1 VTPFDPVAL
10 YAMLLSFYQLVSAS
24 ELARARRER
33 PDYFAAGTLG
43 GSKGDKLFL
52 PDTRVFDLIQNAGGL
67 PGTQRW
73 QVIEAGPGGPGDPW
87 PLEAGPLTPLEDV
100 TPSSPGNVRAF
111 EARVASALGDLGPS
125 DAALGQ
131 AEQQLV
137 AGADRAQQLENGGGE
152 LDDVDRAV
160 EEIHHTRSA
169 DELADI
175 ISQADGI
182 DGGIDS
188 TVSDY
193 DEAPPEPQ
201 APADPPM
208 PAQPPP
214 DDSGGEPGREDP
226 DRKTHPENPN
236 RPDA

>member
-1 VTPFDPVAL
+1 VTPFDGVAL
-10 YAMLLSFYQLVSAS
+10 LAMLLSFYPVVSGS

-33 PDYFAAGTLG
+33 PEYFAGGTLG

-67 PGTQRW
+67 PGQQHW
-73 QVIEAGPGGPGDPW
+73 QVIEVGPGGDDIPW
-87 PLEAGPLTPLEDV
+87 PLEAGPLTPLDDV

-111 EARVASALGDLGPS
+111 EARVATALGDLGPS
-125 DAALGQ
+125 EAVLGQ
-131 AEQQLV
+131 VEQQLV
-137 AGADRAQQLENGGGE
+137 AGADRAQQLDNGAGE

-175 ISQADGI
+175 ISQADGVDRAI
-182 DGGIDS
+182 DT

-201 APADPPM
+201 QPADPPM
-208 PAQPPP
+208 PEGPPP
-214 DDSGGEPGREDP
+214 DEPGGGS
-226 DRKTHPENPN
+226 PEEPI
-236 RPDA
+236 PS